1 MFVYLGLYLYI
12 LLSTALGHTIPEA
25 DHNSFIP
32 DSEGDLL
39 FLLDSSGSVTY
50 DEFSNVKEFIGDL
63 LHPFTYGPQDVQASV
78 VQISTDPT
86 LEFPLN
92 QYTSSQDVQKAIR
105 NIQQRMGDTNTGK
118 ALDYVKEQL
127 YTEKFGSRVDVPKV
141 MVWVTDGLST
151 DDISKPMQL
160 LKDMGVT
167 VFIVCTTGRGNFEE
181 LSAAASQP
189 DEKYLKFVDKD
200 DLGIITKELRDS
212 IIELIQAK
220 RLHALDIT
228 TTSFRLIWPRLLS
241 RDTGHYV
248 LEYSPLAYP
257 RQKMQETL
265 PGDQTSLVLNK
276 LIPNTTYQVTLYPE
290 SNVDYVSPQSVQVST
305 LHELTEER
313 KLEAEDITTTGFRLT
328 WSRLSG
334 DKGSYVLEY
343 SVVSDPKTRL
353 QKTNLGDETSVVLSN
368 LLPNTTYQVTLR
380 PSSTEKSVQPETI
393 YATTLP
399 DLIRSRNLQVLN
411 VTMSSFNVTWSKLL
425 GDTGRYVLDYAPVS
439 DPRRKLRKMLYGDQT
454 TIVVSNLIPE
464 TTYQITFSPESS
476 LSYMQ
481 SQTMQVTTL
490 PNLNKARNLKVLNV
504 TSTGFLLTWVAL
516 PGDTGSYTV
525 NYVPISKPGVISQ
538 MFVHRETSAVIR
550 DLSPNTSYEV
560 TFIPLSNVQ
569 FSQSQNL
576 QVSTLPELVQ
586 TRNLQAVDITAT
598 SLRLVWSR
606 LPGDPKLYVLE
617 YSPISDPSLTQRKIL
632 YGTETGAVVGGL
644 LSNTT
649 YRIALFPHSAQH
661 VQPDVIMVSTKI
673 DPVQE
678 RNLQVKDITSTSFL
692 ITWSRMPLD
701 SGSYTVQYALVSDPR
716 QMLRKILTGDEDRVL
731 IDGLTP
737 DNAYRVTLIPESNAP
752 DNQDV
757 TIQVSTLP
765 DLILARN
772 LHIKDKT
779 STSFQMAWSRLSGD
793 TGNYVIEYAPVTDLG
808 KKVQKTLYGYLSSV
822 LFSNLAPSTTYEV
835 TFIPESRES
844 TTQSQT
850 IQVTTLPGLVQ
861 TRNLQAVDIAATSL
875 RLVWSQLPGDP
886 ELYVLE
892 YSPILDP
899 RLTQRKILYGTETGA
914 VIGGLLSNTT
924 YRIALFPHSAQHGQP
939 NVIMVSTKI
948 DPVQERNLQV
958 KDITSTS
965 FLITWSRMPLDSGS
979 YTVQYALVS
988 DPRQMF
994 RKTLTGDEDR
1004 VLIDGLTPDNTY
1016 RVTLIPESNA
1026 PEIQDVTI
1034 QVSTLP
1040 DLILARNLHIKDK
1053 TSTSFQ
1059 MAWSRLSGDTGNYV
1073 IKYAPVTDLG
1083 KKVQKTLYGYLSSVL
1098 FSNLAPSTTYEV
1110 TFIPESRES
1119 TTQSQTIQIT
1129 TLPELI
1135 QKRNLHAWDISTLS
1149 FRLSWSRLTTDRGP
1163 YVLEYGLVSDPQKRK
1178 MLTADETTVLISNLN
1193 PDTKY
1198 QATLHSEANVQ
1209 YVPPQS
1215 IQIATLPEQLGPAQI
1230 LISDPT
1236 AHSFRVSW
1244 GPHLDSIIG
1253 YEVQYGPLPSNSVKK
1268 VQVDGRFNTTIIEGL
1283 KSNTTYLV
1291 TVSAIFK
1298 SGGEKALSAI
1308 ACTEING
1315 TKVKY
1320 LRIEDL
1326 QSNSLKAVWGSADG
1340 DVQGYQI
1347 RCRRQAG
1354 RSSTISVAPETHS
1367 VELTGLSEGTPTKI
1381 CIKPVYKNGA
1391 GRNLCKKVKM
1401 HPGTSANSYSSLQT
1415 PLNGKKPVA
1424 Q

>member
-1 MFVYLGLYLYI
+1 MFVYLGLYLHI

-25 DHNSFIP
+25 DHTSFIP
-32 DSEGDLL
+32 DLEGDLL

-63 LHPFTYGPQDVQASV
+63 LRPFKYGPQDVQASV
-78 VQISTDPT
+78 MQISTDPT

-118 ALDYVKEQL
+118 ALDYVKKQL

-151 DDISKPMQL
+151 DDISQPMQL

-189 DEKYLKFVDKD
+189 DEKHLKFVDKD

-265 PGDQTSLVLNK
+265 PGNQTSLVLNK

-290 SNVDYVSPQSVQVST
+290 SNVDYASPQSIQVST
-305 LHELTEER
+305 LHEFTEER
-313 KLEAEDITTTGFRLT
+313 KLEADDVTTTGFRLT

-334 DKGSYVLEY
+334 DTGSYVLEY

-353 QKTNLGDETSVVLSN
+353 QKTLFGDETRVVLSN
-368 LLPNTTYQVTLR
+368 LLPNTTYQVTLK
-380 PSSTEKSVQPETI
+380 PGSTDKSVQLETI
-393 YATTLP
+393 YVTTLP

-425 GDTGRYVLDYAPVS
+425 GDTGRYFLDYAPAS
-439 DPRRKLRKMLYGDQT
+439 DPRRKLRKTLYGDQT
-454 TIVVSNLIPE
+454 NVVVSNLIPK

-476 LSYMQ
+476 LSYIQ
-481 SQTMQVTTL
+481 SQTLQVTTL
-490 PNLNKARNLKVLNV
+490 PDLNKARNLKVLNV
-504 TSTGFLLTWVAL
+504 TSTGFLLTWLAL
-516 PGDTGSYTV
+516 PGDTLNYTV

-538 MFVHRETSAVIR
+538 MFLHRETSAVIR
-550 DLSPNTSYEV
+550 DLSPNTAYEV

-569 FSQSQNL
+569 FSQSQTLQVFTLPDPVQERNL
-576 QVSTLPELVQ
+576 QVKDITSTSFLLTWARMPLDSGSYTVQYALASDPRQMLRKTLTGDDRVVIDGLTPDNTYRVTLIPESNAPNIQDVTIQVSTLPDLILARNLQIKDKKSTSFQLTWSRLSGDTGNYVIEYAPVTDLGKKVQKTLYGYLTSVVFSNLAPSTTYEVTFIPESRESTTQSQTIQVTTLPGLVQ

-606 LPGDPKLYVLE
+606 LPGDPELYVLE
-617 YSPISDPSLTQRKIL
+617 YSPISDPRLTQRKIV
-632 YGTETGAVVGGL
+632 YGTEIGAVVGGL

-692 ITWSRMPLD
+692 ITWSRMPFD
-701 SGSYTVQYALVSDPR
+701 SGSYTVQYALASDPR
-716 QMLRKILTGDEDRVL
+716 KMRRKTLTGDDRVL

-737 DNAYRVTLIPESNAP
+737 DNTYRVTLIPESNAP
-752 DNQDV
+752 NIQDV

-779 STSFQMAWSRLSGD
+779 STSFQLTWSRLSGD

-808 KKVQKTLYGYLSSV
+808 KKVQKTLYGYLTSV
-822 LFSNLAPSTTYEV
+822 VFSNLAPSTTYEV

-850 IQVTTLPGLVQ
+850 IQVTTLPGL
-861 TRNLQAVDIAATSL
+861 
-875 RLVWSQLPGDP
+875 
-886 ELYVLE
+886 
-892 YSPILDP
+892 
-899 RLTQRKILYGTETGA
+899 
-914 VIGGLLSNTT
+914 
-924 YRIALFPHSAQHGQP
+924 
-939 NVIMVSTKI
+939 
-948 DPVQERNLQV
+948 
-958 KDITSTS
+958 
-965 FLITWSRMPLDSGS
+965 
-979 YTVQYALVS
+979 
-988 DPRQMF
+988 
-994 RKTLTGDEDR
+994 
-1004 VLIDGLTPDNTY
+1004 
-1016 RVTLIPESNA
+1016 
-1026 PEIQDVTI
+1026 
-1034 QVSTLP
+1034 
-1040 DLILARNLHIKDK
+1040 
-1053 TSTSFQ
+1053 
-1059 MAWSRLSGDTGNYV
+1059 
-1073 IKYAPVTDLG
+1073 
-1083 KKVQKTLYGYLSSVL
+1083 
-1098 FSNLAPSTTYEV
+1098 
-1110 TFIPESRES
+1110 
-1119 TTQSQTIQIT
+1119 
-1129 TLPELI
+1129 I
-1135 QKRNLHAWDISTLS
+1135 QKRNLHAWDISTSS
-1149 FRLSWSRLTTDRGP
+1149 FRLTWSRLTTDRGR
-1163 YVLEYGLVSDPQKRK
+1163 YVLEYALVSDPQKKLRK

-1244 GPHLDSIIG
+1244 GPHLDSVIG
-1253 YEVQYGPLPSNSVKK
+1253 YEVQYGPLPSNSVQK
-1268 VQVDGRFNTTIIEGL
+1268 VHVDGRFNTTIIEGL

-1320 LRIEDL
+1320 LHIEDL
-1326 QSNSLKAVWGSADG
+1326 RSNSLKAVWGSADG
-1340 DVQGYQI
+1340 NVQGYQI

-1354 RSSTISVAPETHS
+1354 SSSTISVAPETHS
-1367 VELTGLSEGTPTKI
+1367 VQLTGLSEGTPTKI
-1381 CIKPVYKNGA
+1381 CVRPVYKNGA

-1401 HPGTSANSYSSLQT
+1401 HPGTAANSYSSLQT
-1415 PLNGKKPVA
+1415 PLNGKKAVA

>member
-850 IQVTTLPGLVQ
+850 IQVTTLP
-861 TRNLQAVDIAATSL
+861 
-875 RLVWSQLPGDP
+875 
-886 ELYVLE
+886 
-892 YSPILDP
+892 
-899 RLTQRKILYGTETGA
+899 
-914 VIGGLLSNTT
+914 
-924 YRIALFPHSAQHGQP
+924 
-939 NVIMVSTKI
+939 
-948 DPVQERNLQV
+948 
-958 KDITSTS
+958 
-965 FLITWSRMPLDSGS
+965 
-979 YTVQYALVS
+979 
-988 DPRQMF
+988 
-994 RKTLTGDEDR
+994 
-1004 VLIDGLTPDNTY
+1004 
-1016 RVTLIPESNA
+1016 
-1026 PEIQDVTI
+1026 
-1034 QVSTLP
+1034 
-1040 DLILARNLHIKDK
+1040 
-1053 TSTSFQ
+1053 
-1059 MAWSRLSGDTGNYV
+1059 
-1073 IKYAPVTDLG
+1073 
-1083 KKVQKTLYGYLSSVL
+1083 
-1098 FSNLAPSTTYEV
+1098 
-1110 TFIPESRES
+1110 
-1119 TTQSQTIQIT
+1119 
-1129 TLPELI
+1129 ELI